1 MESGTLLTLW
11 AGSAALSL
19 LIWAILA
26 VGVLYLARNQAHTLI
41 QVSSRLLI
49 RQLRHVSRRLIAAAA
64 LVRRANRSYLLAL
77 ARERA
82 SRSLNYEFHGVAL
95 GVERDLA
102 TFPAL
107 YQRLSEQI
115 ARVDQDYRESAD
127 PPPRPPEWLE
137 AIASLTRGPE
147 RSDPAVQRVLED
159 LNNTLDRAAHQA
171 LLEYR
176 AAHRRRYRLLARMP
190 SHWRMVEHRLGS
202 LEATIA
208 ELNRRSRRIDRAM
221 LRFRQTRRPETC
233 VKRIA
238 NAAAGR
244 FLIAIAMLAAAIPA
258 AIVAFELIARPIA
271 EITAGIEAV
280 AGVPFYNVAAAAMLI
295 TEVVAG
301 SLVLESMAVTRML
314 PAVTALEPQMRNR
327 LRVTA
332 TGIFLLTVFA
342 AGALAWT
349 RDYLIGQDIV
359 LVELLQAG
367 QISFPGPEFHW
378 IPALAHSVLA
388 FSLGFLL
395 GALAIPL
402 ESALQNGRLVLGS
415 LLALSLSGAGELCRL
430 GALLC
435 WGLGR
440 FLTRVYDLAILLPLR
455 LEAVGLRAWRN
466 RIAADAAYPDESADK
481 VAKVFE
487 KRQRRRWIR

>member
-1 MESGTLLTLW
+1 MESGTLLTFW
-11 AGSAALSL
+11 ADSAALSL
-19 LIWAILA
+19 FVWAILA
-26 VGVLYLARNQAHTLI
+26 LGVLYLARNQVHTLI
-41 QVSSRLLI
+41 QATSYLLV
-49 RQLRHVSRRLIAAAA
+49 RQLRHLSRRLIAAGA

-77 ARERA
+77 AREQA
-82 SRSLNYEFHGVAL
+82 SRSLNHEFHRVAL

-102 TFPAL
+102 SFPVL

-127 PPPRPPEWLE
+127 PPPRPPQWLE
-137 AIASLTRGPE
+137 AIASLTRGPG
-147 RSDPAVQRVLED
+147 RDDPAVQRVLED

-176 AAHRRRYRLLARMP
+176 AAHRRRYRLLARMR

-202 LEATIA
+202 LQATIA
-208 ELNRRSRRIDRAM
+208 ELSRRSQRIDRAM
-221 LRFRQTRRPETC
+221 LGFQQNRRPQTS

-238 NAAAGR
+238 NAAGVR

-295 TEVVAG
+295 TEVIAG
-301 SLVLESMAVTRML
+301 ALVLESMAMTQML
-314 PAVTALEPQMRNR
+314 PAVAALEPQIRNR
-327 LRVTA
+327 LRATA
-332 TGIFLLTVFA
+332 AAIFLLTVFA

-349 RDYLIGQDIV
+349 RDYLISQDIV

-367 QISFPGPEFHW
+367 QVSFPGPEFHW
-378 IPALAHSVLA
+378 IPALTHSALV
-388 FSLGFLL
+388 FGLGFLL
-395 GALAIPL
+395 GSLAIPL
-402 ESALQNGRLVLGS
+402 ESALQSGRLVLGS
-415 LLALSLSGAGELCRL
+415 LLALSLTAAGELCRL

-435 WGLGR
+435 GGLGR
-440 FLTRVYDLAILLPLR
+440 FLTRAYDLAIFLPLR
-455 LEAVGLRAWRN
+455 LESAGLHIWRK
-466 RIAADAAYPDESADK
+466 RIAAAAAYPDESGDK

-487 KRQRRRWIR
+487 ERQGQR